1 MCTKAPSSVI
11 ATNIDNELLK
21 IGAMTSEGNQNLK
34 CSNIVD
40 PIDFTHTSIKREDLG
55 MCIIIV
61 TLTKSK
67 GILKNCI
74 FPNFLSMCNT
84 PLVLVFFVRFLATSF
99 NTDWDHIGHH
109 IHTKDRAR
117 HAR

>member
-1 MCTKAPSSVI
+1 
-11 ATNIDNELLK
+11 
-21 IGAMTSEGNQNLK
+21 MTSEGKQSLK
-34 CSNIVD
+34 CSDIVD

-74 FPNFLSMCNT
+74 FPNSFIYAQYTIS
-84 PLVLVFFVRFLATSF
+84 TSLLC
-99 NTDWDHIGHH
+99 
-109 IHTKDRAR
+109 
-117 HAR
+117 